1 MHLNAIADRT
11 RTHRALLLFGLLGA
25 TLLSPVG
32 SLAKLETW
40 RQDTSAA
47 FSKGRRERVV
57 ISDGGRV
64 RLGQSSSPV
73 GKLDVEHVWDL
84 ARTDQGVIFAATG
97 DAGKVFRRE
106 SHDDASWE
114 LAFDASDSQAFALTV
129 RADGHVFVGTGPTG
143 QVIDVTDPKH
153 PASRP
158 DPGVQYIW
166 DLAAD
171 AKGNIYAA
179 TGPTGQLWKLAP
191 DSKWSL
197 ELDSKHAH
205 LLCVAI
211 APDGTVFAG
220 SDGEGLIYRVGPDG
234 KTSVV
239 YDAPQSEVRTLL
251 IAPDGALFA
260 GTATESGGG
269 GGGGSGRAS
278 FLLSRDAAPPS
289 GSSPDT
295 SPAQT
300 AAAPDTPT
308 GPGARS
314 GTTSTPSGGSASP
327 RPSSPGDN
335 AVYRIGPDGVPREI
349 FHARALIY
357 ALAWQDDRLLIGTG
371 PEGQLYEVRG
381 LGEESAPI
389 ARLDNGQILSLLAD
403 PQGEL
408 FLGAG
413 DPGVVV
419 RLAPG
424 SVARGTLTSDVHDSK
439 LISRFGALTWQAKL
453 PPGTSVAI
461 QVRTG
466 NLGEPDSTWSEWSA
480 EQTDP
485 ANSRAL
491 VPTGRFVQYRAI
503 LSTRDPRVTPEL
515 RSVSLRYQTANLP
528 PEITKIDV
536 PDVSASEGTTRQTRL
551 TLRWDVTDPNGD
563 DLNHTLHVRKEG
575 WPDWVRL
582 GDEPLTSSSYE
593 WDTTS
598 MPAGIY
604 RVRVTSTDRPS
615 NNPADAL
622 SRDRESEPFVV
633 DHEAPTVTAT
643 PRPSSVT
650 VTLKDN
656 LTRLVKAAY
665 ALDGGDW
672 TPIFPEDGL
681 FDTPCETIA
690 ITLPD
695 LKPGTHVLVVR
706 ATDAAGN
713 VGTGDA
719 LIEIPASTPARP

>member
-1 MHLNAIADRT
+1 MHPNAIADRT

-47 FSKGRRERVV
+47 FAKGHRERVV

-73 GKLDVEHVWDL
+73 GKLDAVHVWDL

-106 SHDDASWE
+106 PHDDASWE
-114 LAFDASDSQAFALTV
+114 LAFDASDSQAFALAV

-171 AKGNIYAA
+171 AKGNLYAA
-179 TGPTGQLWKLAP
+179 TGPTGQLWKLSP

-239 YDAPQSEVRTLL
+239 YDAPQSEMRTLL
-251 IAPDGALFA
+251 IAPDGTLFA

-278 FLLSRDAAPPS
+278 LLLSRGAAPPS
-289 GSSPDT
+289 ESSPDT

-308 GPGARS
+308 SPGARS
-314 GTTSTPSGGSASP
+314 GTTSSPSGGSASP

-335 AVYRIGPDGVPREI
+335 AVYRIGPDGVPREL

-403 PQGEL
+403 PQGGL

-424 SVARGTLTSDVHDSK
+424 SVANGRLTSDVHDSK
-439 LISRFGALTWQAKL
+439 LISRFGALNWQAKL
-453 PPGTSVAI
+453 PPGTSVAL

-485 ANSRAL
+485 SHSRAL
-491 VPTGRFVQYRAI
+491 VPPGRFVQYRAI

-536 PDVSASEGTTRQTRL
+536 PDVSASDGTTRQTRL

-563 DLNHTLHVRKEG
+563 DLNHTLHVRKED

-598 MPAGIY
+598 VPAGIY

-633 DHEAPTVTAT
+633 DHEAPTMTIT
-643 PRPSSVT
+643 PRPPSVS